1 MSSEQ
6 GQDDLAL
13 VKSPHGKGCG
23 MISTIEA
30 GRSFFIAAADSR
42 LIDAELNTAVAAANR
57 YAMEDGQSGVLVTR
71 HASRAFTVTVS
82 AGVPYGEILE
92 EDMPAELLADA

>member
-1 MSSEQ
+1 
-6 GQDDLAL
+6 
-13 VKSPHGKGCG
+13 

-57 YAMEDGQSGVLVTR
+57 YAMEDGESGVLVTR
-71 HASRAFTVTVS
+71 HASRAFTSPSVLGFPTGRFWKRICPLS
-82 AGVPYGEILE
+82 S
-92 EDMPAELLADA
+92 